1 MDTMESRIEKNI
13 ETLLGML
20 RAAADNLKKIVD
32 EEAWNLLAMTGYS
45 MVLGAILLTTY
56 IQEDFRALRGSISDK
71 NRELENL
78 RYAVTSLNGEV
89 RRLNGE
95 IESLRPKRKQ
105 PPAVGDLSH
114 VVKFLFVAGGYQ
126 GQGSKIAAIKLAREM
141 YGINLPDAK
150 NLVEKWKAGAAAS
163 YEVRARDFYTK
174 YTLTFGPVSDQV
186 AAEAWEE
193 HVKKEGAEWLA
204 TCRGDDEMND
214 AGQLP

>member
-1 MDTMESRIEKNI
+1 MDTMESRIAKNI

-20 RAAADNLKKIVD
+20 RATADKLKEIVD
-32 EEAWNLLAMTGYS
+32 EEAWNLLAMTSYS

-56 IQEDFRALRGSISDK
+56 IQEEFKTLRESISDK

-95 IESLRPKRKQ
+95 IESFRPKRKA

-114 VVKFLFVAGGYQ
+114 VVKFLCVAAGYQ
-126 GQGSKIAAIKLAREM
+126 GKGSMIAGIKLAREM

-150 NLVEKWKAGAAAS
+150 NLVEKWKVGADPS
-163 YEVRARDFYTK
+163 YGEKAHEFFLK
-174 YTLTFGPVSDQV
+174 YRETFGSVSDQV
-186 AAEAWEE
+186 VAEAWEE
-193 HVKKEGAEWLA
+193 HVKKMGEEARLA
-204 TCRGDDEMND
+204 FEMHD